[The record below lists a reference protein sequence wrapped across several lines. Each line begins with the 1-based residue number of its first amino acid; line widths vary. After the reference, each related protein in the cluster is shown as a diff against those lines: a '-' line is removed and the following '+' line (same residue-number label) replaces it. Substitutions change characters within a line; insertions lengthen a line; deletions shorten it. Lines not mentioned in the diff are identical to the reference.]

1 MNTQNTKNKKTIQSR
16 CECGA
21 EKHEQAAFCPVCK
34 ALHDQAKRKA
44 KMKAKMKRK
53 IENPEAVAEWV
64 EKVKTAMEVEMSGCP
79 TNLRAD
85 VTRKLIGVLCAE
97 LPTQSVN
104 VVLPKVNGKDGK
116 DVVTYI
122 VHK

>member
-1 MNTQNTKNKKTIQSR
+1 MKTQSTTTTTPSR
-16 CECGA
+16 CGCGA
-21 EKHEQAAFCPVCK
+21 EKNEQASLCTVCK
-34 ALHDQAKRKA
+34 ALRDQAKRKA

-79 TNLRAD
+79 TNLRVD

-104 VVLPKVNGKDGK
+104 VVIPKVNGKDGK
-116 DVVTYI
+116 DIVTYV